1 MSTTTANIA
10 SVNSPF
16 LGKNNVTK
24 GYQQNLVK
32 NFYNIPNSSYNTKP
46 KKTLNL
52 NSRKFIQNISS

>member
-1 MSTTTANIA
+1 MSTTSANIA

-16 LGKNNVTK
+16 LGKNNVSK

-46 KKTLNL
+46 KKPLNFKA
-52 NSRKFIQNISS
+52 SKTHS